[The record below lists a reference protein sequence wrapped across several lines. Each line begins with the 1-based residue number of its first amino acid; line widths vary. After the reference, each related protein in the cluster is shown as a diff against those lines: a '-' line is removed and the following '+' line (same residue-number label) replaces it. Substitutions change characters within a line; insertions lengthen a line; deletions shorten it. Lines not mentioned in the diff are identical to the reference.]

1 MSALGQVRRVTALA
15 VFLLSGLT
23 RSWAVVVP
31 LGGAAV
37 FYSLAFKYALDAGQY
52 RFVMATW
59 RGGRGGGGARLWG
72 GRADRAQS
80 YTLVARLPRRAELLG
95 AVVLAAWWL
104 ALVVGVALT
113 LVGWLQDRVSLSDVA
128 VLSTLGTC
136 ALLPLAGAAAGL
148 HLTRLVNRGGS
159 QLISYLLLIAVL
171 LIADQRWVLVTGRYR
186 RAVGVYDRLVWPLG
200 TLLKGVGRDVSI
212 QRYLLAAAIVVGAL
226 VLVLA
231 LAVELFRRKD
241 LIWIE

>member
-1 MSALGQVRRVTALA
+1 MNALGRVRRVAALS
-15 VFLLSGLT
+15 VFLVSGLT

-37 FYSLAFKYALDAGQY
+37 FYSLAFKYAMDAGQF
-52 RFVMATW
+52 RLVMGTW
-59 RGGRGGGGARLWG
+59 LGVLGVLGALLLG

-104 ALVVGVALT
+104 ALGVGVALT
-113 LVGWLQDRVSLSDVA
+113 LVGWLQDRVSPDDVL
-128 VLSTLGTC
+128 VLSTFGTC
-136 ALLPLAGAAAGL
+136 ALLPLVGAAAGL

-171 LIADQRWVLVTGRYR
+171 LIADQRWVLLAGRFR
-186 RAVGVYDRLVWPLG
+186 RVVGVYDRLVWPLG
-200 TLLKGVGRDVSI
+200 TLLKGVGREVSI
-212 QRYLLAAAIVVGAL
+212 QRYVLAAAIVVGAWAIL
-226 VLVLA
+226 LT